1 MLAFKEDIKFC
12 CKVPISVVKLS
23 KVENDEKD

>member
-1 MLAFKEDIKFC
+1 MLAFKVDIKFC
-12 CKVPISVVKLS
+12 CKVPISVVNQF